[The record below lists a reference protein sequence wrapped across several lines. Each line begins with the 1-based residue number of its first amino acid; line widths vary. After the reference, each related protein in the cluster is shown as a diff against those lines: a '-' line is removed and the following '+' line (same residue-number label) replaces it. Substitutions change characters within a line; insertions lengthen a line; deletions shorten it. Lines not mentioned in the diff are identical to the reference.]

1 MLTHMTQEDEA
12 RLKAIGV
19 LGNIDSRLG
28 GLALS
33 YLATLE
39 KINEVASTQ
48 WADYALD
55 RYSNKMCMKDVGGA
69 AIQYNNFL
77 HETAILSL
85 AKAIDDTARDLKQTF
100 NFRFDSFKNNHD
112 VSNAKT
118 LQKIRCL
125 ANVIKHNGSHLVKGS
140 STASN
145 FLINECG
152 MADGWDLGTLILARD
167 AAFNIIEH
175 IPIVYFSMSE
185 LVTKASGKSD
195 PALALGSDDFFNFVY
210 STLIPDVIP
219 LERPQRRGA

>member
-1 MLTHMTQEDEA
+1 MTKEEEA
-12 RLKAIGV
+12 LLEAIGIW
-19 LGNIDSRLG
+19 GNIDSRLG

-48 WADYALD
+48 WADDALD
-55 RYSNKMCMKDVGGA
+55 RYSNKMRMKDVGGA
-69 AIQYNNFL
+69 AIQYNDFL

-85 AKAIDDTARDLKQTF
+85 AKAIDDTSRDLKQTF
-100 NFRFDSFKNNHD
+100 NFRFDSFDNNHD

-118 LQKIRCL
+118 LQLIRCL

-140 STASN
+140 STSAT
-145 FLINECG
+145 FLVDECG
-152 MADGWDLGTLILARD
+152 MDDGWDLGTLILTRNP
-167 AAFNIIEH
+167 AFNIIEH

-185 LVTKASGKSD
+185 LVAKASGKGH
-195 PALALGSDDFFNFVY
+195 PALALDSDAFFNWVY

-219 LERPQRRGA
+219 LERPERRAA